1 MSHIVTIKTEVRDR
15 AAVSSAC
22 RRLELPPPF
31 SGTARLFSGQA
42 SGLIIRLPDWM
53 YPVVIDTTSGQ
64 VRYDNYNGTWG
75 AQAQLDLFLQM
86 YAVERAKIEARKKG
100 HHVTEQSLSDE
111 SIKLTIGVGAG
122 T

>member
-1 MSHIVTIKTEVRDR
+1 
-15 AAVSSAC
+15 
-22 RRLELPPPF
+22 
-31 SGTARLFSGQA
+31 
-42 SGLIIRLPDWM
+42 M

>member
-1 MSHIVTIKTEVRDR
+1 
-15 AAVSSAC
+15 
-22 RRLELPPPF
+22 
-31 SGTARLFSGQA
+31 
-42 SGLIIRLPDWM
+42 M

-64 VRYDNYNGTWG
+64 ARYDNDNGTWE

-100 HHVTEQSLSDE
+100 HHVTEQSLSDG
-111 SIKLTIGVGAG
+111 SIKLTIRVGGG